1 MEGGDDLHRRV
12 SKLETQHD
20 KLLDSTQQLVIST
33 RLLTENIAQMSSI
46 IKELKD
52 LEPRIRTMEIDVNN
66 NKLLGKALV
75 WLGTTVGSA
84 ALIMFVA
91 YLANI
96 GS

>member
-1 MEGGDDLHRRV
+1 VEGGDDLHRRV

>member
-1 MEGGDDLHRRV
+1 MSEGGDLQRRV
-12 SKLETQHD
+12 IRLEEQHD
-20 KLLDSTQQLVIST
+20 KLLESTQQLVVTT
-33 RLLTENIAQMSSI
+33 RLLTENITQMSGI

-52 LEPRIRTMEIDVNN
+52 LEPRIRNMEIDVNN
-66 NKLLGKALV
+66 NKLLGRAIV

-91 YLANI
+91 YLANV